1 VPPRRVQRV
10 PTFCDIDARG
20 GPAVSRETASESS
33 FVSGGVRAGRP
44 FWITHAAGNVRDD
57 YGCLVSTA
65 LHVRLSDELV
75 NYIDAAVVEGRATSR
90 SDFVA
95 RLVAREARRHRA
107 EQDFIRLAEQGALQD
122 EEALAIARAAA
133 ATGGLDD

>member
-1 VPPRRVQRV
+1 MRRW
-10 PTFCDIDARG
+10 
-20 GPAVSRETASESS
+20 SRD
-33 FVSGGVRAGRP
+33 AGR
-44 FWITHAAGNVRDD
+44 
-57 YGCLVSTA
+57 
-65 LHVRLSDELV
+65 
-75 NYIDAAVVEGRATSR
+75 
-90 SDFVA
+90 A